1 MMFFRMTLLA
11 AALTAASP
19 ASATLWGRVE
29 KLENRMEVV
38 TELTQRVDALQQE
51 NNALR
56 GQIEELHFELEQ
68 LKTQQRELYLD
79 IERRLG
85 GPSAA
90 GQAKEAPVSM
100 KKEAAAQ
107 ETEKMP
113 DSVPPAPSPV
123 APAAPPPSGEREEY
137 RHAYDLL
144 MTQRKIPEAIDAFT
158 AFLASHPNGR
168 YADNAQFWLGEAYY
182 ARNDLD
188 GAMSEFQALVDGYGD
203 SPKVPDA
210 VYKVGHIH
218 KIKGENDKA
227 RMVFEGLIQHYPDS
241 SAAKLAQQRLSS
253 L

>member
-1 MMFFRMTLLA
+1 MMLLRMSLLA
-11 AALTAASP
+11 AALAAASP

-38 TELTQRVDALQQE
+38 TELTQRVDGLQQE
-51 NNALR
+51 NNSLR
-56 GQIEELHFELEQ
+56 GQIEELRFELEQ

-85 GPSAA
+85 GPSAEP
-90 GQAKEAPVSM
+90 AKEAPVSM
-100 KKEAAAQ
+100 KKQPDVPEAEKQPEPAPPAAA
-107 ETEKMP
+107 
-113 DSVPPAPSPV
+113 
-123 APAAPPPSGEREEY
+123 PSGEREEY
-137 RHAYDLL
+137 RRAYDLL
-144 MTQRKIPEAIDAFT
+144 MTERKIPEAIDAFSS
-158 AFLASHPNGR
+158 FLEKYPGGR

-188 GAMSEFQALVDGYGD
+188 GAMSEFKSLVETYAD

-218 KIKGENDKA
+218 KVKGEDDKA
-227 RMVFEGLIQHYPDS
+227 KMVFQGLIEHYPDS
-241 SAAKLAQQRLSS
+241 SAAKLAQKRLSS

>member
-1 MMFFRMTLLA
+1 MMLVRMTLLA
-11 AALTAASP
+11 AALAAASP

-38 TELTQRVDALQQE
+38 TELTQRVDGLQQE
-51 NNALR
+51 NNSLR
-56 GQIEELHFELEQ
+56 GQIEELRFELEQ

-85 GPSAA
+85 GPSVEPA
-90 GQAKEAPVSM
+90 QEAPVSM
-100 KKEAAAQ
+100 KKHADLPEAKKQ
-107 ETEKMP
+107 PETT
-113 DSVPPAPSPV
+113 PPAA
-123 APAAPPPSGEREEY
+123 APAAPSGEREEY
-137 RHAYDLL
+137 RRAYDLL
-144 MTQRKIPEAIDAFT
+144 MTERKIPEAIDAFST
-158 AFLASHPNGR
+158 FLEKYPHGR

-188 GAMSEFQALVDGYGD
+188 GAMSEFKSLVETYAD

-218 KIKGENDKA
+218 KVKGEDDKA
-227 RMVFEGLIQHYPDS
+227 KMVFQGLIEHYPDS
-241 SAAKLAQQRLSS
+241 SAAKLAQKRLSS

>member
-1 MMFFRMTLLA
+1 MMFVRMTLLA
-11 AALTAASP
+11 AALLAASP

-85 GPSAA
+85 GSPA
-90 GQAKEAPVSM
+90 AKEAPVSM
-100 KKEAAAQ
+100 KKEPAVPEA
-107 ETEKMP
+107 KKIP
-113 DSVPPAPSPV
+113 DSMPPAT
-123 APAAPPPSGEREEY
+123 APAAPAASPSGEREEY

-144 MTQRKIPEAIDAFT
+144 MTQRKIPESIDAFT
-158 AFLASHPNGR
+158 AFLVKYPNGG

-182 ARNDLD
+182 AHNDLD
-188 GAMSEFQALVDGYGD
+188 GAMSEFQALVDTYGD

-218 KIKGENDKA
+218 KVKGEDEKA
-227 RMVFEGLIQHYPDS
+227 KMVFEGLIQHYPDS

>member
-11 AALTAASP
+11 AALVAASP

-85 GPSAA
+85 GSPAA
-90 GQAKEAPVSM
+90 EPAKEAPVSM
-100 KKEAAAQ
+100 KKQAAAPGA
-107 ETEKMP
+107 EKMP
-113 DSVPPAPSPV
+113 DSVPPAASPV
-123 APAAPPPSGEREEY
+123 APAAPPSGEREEY
-137 RHAYDLL
+137 RQAYDLL

-158 AFLASHPNGR
+158 AFLASYPNGR
-168 YADNAQFWLGEAYY
+168 YADNAQFWLAEAYY

-218 KIKGENDKA
+218 KVKGENEKA